1 MHTLTEKRKQ
11 PRFNGVFPVL
21 LRIPGKRGEKPE
33 PHTLVDNISQG
44 GLYLQ
49 LPYALDTGTPLFA
62 LIKFPSGAK
71 LAVSGQVVRA
81 EQKNQVLFGMA
92 ICFQR
97 SRLLSSFS
105 E

>member
-1 MHTLTEKRKQ
+1 MQISTEKRKQ

-21 LRIPGKRGEKPE
+21 LRIPGQRGEQPE
-33 PHTLVDNISQG
+33 PHTLADNVSQG

-49 LPYALDTGTPLFA
+49 LPYALDAGTALCA

-71 LAVSGQVVRA
+71 LAVYGQVVRT
-81 EQKNQVLFGMA
+81 EQKSQVLFGMA
-92 ICFQR
+92 ICFR
-97 SRLLSSFS
+97 RTRLLSSFA